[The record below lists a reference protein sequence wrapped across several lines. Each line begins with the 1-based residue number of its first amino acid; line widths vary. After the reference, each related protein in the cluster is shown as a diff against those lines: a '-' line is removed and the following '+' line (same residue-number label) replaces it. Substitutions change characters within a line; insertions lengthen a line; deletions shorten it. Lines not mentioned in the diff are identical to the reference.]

1 MKKLKKKIK
10 DFIYVVNYPL
20 GVDEQWDKESIDSF
34 GKFLDGIN
42 LILSIAVFVV
52 PALSLLTILIQNYGK

>member
-10 DFIYVVNYPL
+10 DFIYVVKYPL
-20 GVDEQWDKESIDSF
+20 GADEQWDKESIDSF

-42 LILSIAVFVV
+42 LILSIAVFGI